1 MAEPKIVVEHREHLW
16 YLLAE
21 ASQVEHLI
29 MCQYLYASFSLKGGP
44 EDGLT
49 AEQAAAVAR
58 WREVLTGIAIEEM
71 LHLALVFN
79 VMTAI
84 GAAPPLSRPNFP
96 RSSGDLPGGVQFRLL
111 PFGTD
116 SLTHFL
122 YLERPEGMERMD
134 AEGFVPTIPPHEPV
148 EAGEAISRAQDFATV
163 GHLYRGIERGLAAL
177 SGRFGERGLF
187 VGPRRAQAT
196 PELFR
201 WPQLV
206 AVHDLASAMAAINEI
221 IEQGLAALSG
231 KFGERGLFVGPGRAQ
246 ATPELFRWPQLVAVH
261 DLASATAAINEIIEQ
276 GEGARGD
283 WRPAHYGRFLGIW
296 EEYTKLKQ
304 ASPAFEP
311 AFPVIPAFTRQPYDI
326 TEQQPLLTDPLTR
339 AIAEVFNL
347 GYEVLLQTLNRFF
360 THTDETDDQLQ
371 LLVGTA
377 FGLMADVLRP
387 LGRAL
392 PRLPAGRGH
401 PGRTAGP
408 TFEMYYQFGNFVP
421 WRGPAWAL
429 LSERAAILA
438 TRGAETAALPGA
450 PAVAND
456 AATAA
461 AGIAAQLL
469 MHVPDELRH
478 VQHH

>member
-1 MAEPKIVVEHREHLW
+1 VSEPKIVVEHREHLW

-21 ASQVEHLI
+21 AAQVEHLI
-29 MCQYLYASFSLKGGP
+29 MCQYLYATFSLKAGP

-58 WREVLTGIAIEEM
+58 WRELLTGIAIEEM

-96 RSSGDLPGGVQFRLL
+96 RSSDDLPGGVQFRLL

-134 AEGFVPTIPPHEPV
+134 AEGFVPTTPPREPI
-148 EAGEAISRAQDFATV
+148 EPGEAISRAQDFGTV
-163 GHLYRGIERGLAAL
+163 GHLYRGIEQGLAVL
-177 SGRFGERGLF
+177 TGRFGEPGLF

-206 AVHDLASAMAAINEI
+206 AVD
-221 IEQGLAALSG
+221 
-231 KFGERGLFVGPGRAQ
+231 
-246 ATPELFRWPQLVAVH
+246 

-283 WRPAHYGRFLGIW
+283 WRSAHYGRFLGIW
-296 EEYTKLKQ
+296 EEYAKLTE
-304 ASPAFEP
+304 ADPAFEP
-311 AFPVIPAFTRQPYDI
+311 AFPVIPAFIRQPYDI
-326 TEQQPLLTDPLTR
+326 TEPQPLLTDPLTR
-339 AIAEVFNL
+339 SIAEVFNL
-347 GYEVLLQTLNRFF
+347 GYEVLLQVLNRFF
-360 THTDETDDQLQ
+360 THTDETDEQLHT
-371 LLVGTA
+371 LVGAA
-377 FGLMADVLRP
+377 FRLMAGVLRP
-387 LGRAL
+387 LGRTL
-392 PRLPAGRGH
+392 PRLPAGPGH

-421 WRGPAWAL
+421 WREPAWAL

-438 TRGAETAALPGA
+438 MRSAEAAGLPGA
-450 PAVAND
+450 PAAVND
-456 AATAA
+456 AAAAA
-461 AGIAAQLL
+461 AGTAAQLL
-469 MHVPDELRH
+469 AHVPGELRH
-478 VQHH
+478 AP

>member
-21 ASQVEHLI
+21 AAQVEHLI

-122 YLERPEGMERMD
+122 YLERPEGMERVD
-134 AEGFVPTIPPHEPV
+134 AEGFVPTIPPREPI

-206 AVHDLASAMAAINEI
+206 AVHDLASA
-221 IEQGLAALSG
+221 
-231 KFGERGLFVGPGRAQ
+231 
-246 ATPELFRWPQLVAVH
+246 
-261 DLASATAAINEIIEQ
+261 TAAINEIIEQ

-283 WRPAHYGRFLGIW
+283 WQPAHYGRFLGIW

-304 ASPAFEP
+304 TDPGFEP

-326 TEQQPLLTDPLTR
+326 TEPQPLLTDPLTR

>member
-1 MAEPKIVVEHREHLW
+1 
-16 YLLAE
+16 
-21 ASQVEHLI
+21 
-29 MCQYLYASFSLKGGP
+29 MCQYLYASFSLKAGP

-58 WREVLTGIAIEEM
+58 WRDLLTGIAVEEM

-96 RSSGDLPGGVQFRLL
+96 RGSDDLPGGVQFRLL

-122 YLERPEGMERMD
+122 YLERPEGMERRTRRGSCRRSRR
-134 AEGFVPTIPPHEPV
+134 ASGSSRVRPSAARRTS
-148 EAGEAISRAQDFATV
+148 ARSAISTAASSRAWLPCPA
-163 GHLYRGIERGLAAL
+163 GSASAACSSARG
-177 SGRFGERGLF
+177 
-187 VGPRRAQAT
+187 GPRPR
-196 PELFR
+196 PSC
-201 WPQLV
+201 
-206 AVHDLASAMAAINEI
+206 SAGRSSSRCTTWRPRRPPINEI
-221 IEQGLAALSG
+221 
-231 KFGERGLFVGPGRAQ
+231 V
-246 ATPELFRWPQLVAVH
+246 
-261 DLASATAAINEIIEQ
+261 EQ

-296 EEYTKLKQ
+296 EEYAKLTE

-311 AFPVIPAFTRQPYDI
+311 AFPVIPAFTRQPYDV
-326 TEQQPLLTDPLTR
+326 TEPQPLLTDPLTR
-339 AIAEVFNL
+339 AVAEVFNL
-347 GYEVLLQTLNRFF
+347 GYELLLQALDRFF
-360 THTDETDDQLQ
+360 THTDETDEQLQ
-371 LLVGTA
+371 TLVSTA

-392 PRLPAGRGH
+392 PRLPAWPGH

-421 WRGPAWAL
+421 WREPAWAL

-438 TRGAETAALPGA
+438 TRSADAAALPGA
-450 PAVAND
+450 PAAVND

-461 AGIAAQLL
+461 AGLAAQLL
-469 MHVPDELRH
+469 AHVPEELRH
-478 VQHH
+478 VR

>member
-21 ASQVEHLI
+21 AAQVEHLI
-29 MCQYLYASFSLKGGP
+29 MCQYLYASFSLKAGP

-49 AEQAAAVAR
+49 VEQAAAVAR
-58 WREVLTGIAIEEM
+58 WHDVLTGIAVEEM

-84 GAAPPLSRPNFP
+84 GAAPTLSRPNFP

-134 AEGFVPTIPPHEPV
+134 ATGFVPTIPPREPV
-148 EAGEAISRAQDFATV
+148 EPGEAISRGQDFVTV
-163 GHLYRGIERGLAAL
+163 GHLYRG
-177 SGRFGERGLF
+177 
-187 VGPRRAQAT
+187 
-196 PELFR
+196 
-201 WPQLV
+201 
-206 AVHDLASAMAAINEI
+206 

-387 LGRAL
+387 LGRTL